1 MVKGG
6 EATFKETYT
15 RVLHFSLF
23 QRKDSKAMNDHHYP
37 RKTKKSSRPGVFQED
52 EYFPQ
57 FRSFDWFCG
66 HSWARGLLFSYDGK
80 DQVNPS

>member
-1 MVKGG
+1 MHH
-6 EATFKETYT
+6 
-15 RVLHFSLF
+15 VL
-23 QRKDSKAMNDHHYP
+23 Q
-37 RKTKKSSRPGVFQED
+37 QED

-80 DQVNPS
+80 DQVRDQGGADSQPAEYQSYNQTQPNNVLSACWSLHSELKGLESPTD